1 MIHWTTHRLLGSS
14 GAYWTT
20 GRPMD
25 DPQASGAFWGL
36 LNNWQ
41 ANWTTHRL
49 LEPSGAYW
57 TTGRPTGR
65 PTGFWGLLGL
75 TEQLAGQLD
84 DPQASGAFWGL
95 LNNWQAN
102 WTTHRLLGPSGA
114 YWTTGR
120 PTGWPTGFWGL
131 LGLNE
136 QLAGQLD
143 DPQASGAFWGLLNN
157 WQANWMTHRLLG
169 PSGAYWTTGRP
180 TGHDP
185 QASGAFWGLLNNWQ
199 ANWMTHRLL
208 GPSGAYWMTHWMTH
222 SLFNVNWLQDPL
234 NNPL

>member
-1 MIHWTTHRLLGSS
+1 MIHWMTHRFLG
-14 GAYWTT
+14 
-20 GRPMD
+20 
-25 DPQASGAFWGL
+25 
-36 LNNWQ
+36 
-41 ANWTTHRL
+41 
-49 LEPSGAYW
+49 PSGAYW
-57 TTGRPTGR
+57 TTGRLTGW

-75 TEQLAGQLD
+75 TEQMAGQLD

-95 LNNWQAN
+95 LKNWQAN
-102 WTTHRLLGPSGA
+102 WTTHRLLG
-114 YWTTGR
+114 
-120 PTGWPTGFWGL
+120 L
-131 LGLNE
+131 LELTE
-136 QLAGQLD
+136 PLAGQLD

-157 WQANWMTHRLLG
+157 WQANWMIHGLLG

-180 TGHDP
+180 TGQPTGFWGLLGLTEQLAGQLDDP

-234 NNPL
+234 NDPL